1 GLLANSITG
10 NVVAEEVFAEMD
22 VLEKEA
28 KEIESNVVPKILMVL
43 SPGWYDSGEARTA
56 AQQPLLQQPFTRISE
71 VNGSVIIRIG

>member
-28 KEIESNVVPKILMVL
+28 KEIESNTTPKILIVL
-43 SPGWYDSGEARTA
+43 SPGWYGAEEELAF
-56 AQQPLLQQPFTRISE
+56 AQPSADLGYQK
-71 VNGSVIIRIG
+71 VNGSIILRLG